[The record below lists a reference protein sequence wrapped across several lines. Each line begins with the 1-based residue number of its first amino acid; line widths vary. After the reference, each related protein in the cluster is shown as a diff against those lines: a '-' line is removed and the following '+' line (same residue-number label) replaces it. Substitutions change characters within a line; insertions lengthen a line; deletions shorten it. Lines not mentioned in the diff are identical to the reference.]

1 MSEPSFTSS
10 LQRPSLAESRFLE
23 DRRDGTLGW
32 RRLLFPAV
40 FLVVLSQTVTG
51 VHQFSSGPAVVVGYL
66 LVVAFCVVYL
76 CDLVACWSPDA
87 LPFWALFAALVA
99 LWGLEMVFAR
109 NDASPMSIFIA
120 VMAVARLRARAVPV
134 VAVTALVAVVVPALV
149 PFWHQGLDTG
159 AAETI
164 VIISLAMFSFFAL
177 VRANHDLTEA
187 RSEVVRLAAENERT
201 RIARDL
207 HDLLGHSLTTITVK
221 AGLARRLAATD
232 PERSVAEIA
241 AVEELSRQS
250 LADVRAVVS
259 NYREVTLASELAAGR
274 ELLRAAG
281 IEAQLP
287 RATDTVARSHQAL
300 FGWVVREG
308 LTNVVRHAHAT
319 QCCVT
324 IGPHS
329 LDIVDNGVGGDASAG
344 RGPAGS
350 GLSGLR
356 ERVQAAGGTID
367 AGSVPPAGWRLH
379 VEFPA
384 DGAATPA
391 DVPA

>member
-1 MSEPSFTSS
+1 M
-10 LQRPSLAESRFLE
+10 
-23 DRRDGTLGW
+23 
-32 RRLLFPAV
+32 
-40 FLVVLSQTVTG
+40 LSQTVAG
-51 VHQFSSGPAVVVGYL
+51 VHQYSSGPAVVVGYL
-66 LVVAFCVVYL
+66 IVVAFCVVYIS
-76 CDLVACWSPDA
+76 DLVACWHPDA
-87 LPFWALFAALVA
+87 FVFWALFATMVG
-99 LWGLEMVFAR
+99 LWGFEMVFAR

-134 VAVTALVAVVVPALV
+134 VVLVALIAVVVPALV

-159 AAETI
+159 AAQSIII
-164 VIISLAMFSFFAL
+164 VSLAMFSFFAL
-177 VRANHDLTEA
+177 VRANQELTEA
-187 RSEVVRLAAENERT
+187 RSEVARLAAENERT

-259 NYREVTLASELAAGR
+259 NYRDVTLAAELAAGR

-287 RATDTVARSHQAL
+287 RATDTVELAHQAL

-319 QCCVT
+319 ECSVT
-324 IGPHS
+324 IGPHW
-329 LDIVDNGVGGDASAG
+329 LDIVDNGVGGEAT
-344 RGPAGS
+344 AGS
-350 GLSGLR
+350 GLRGLR
-356 ERVQAAGGTID
+356 ERVETAGGTID
-367 AGSVPPAGWRLH
+367 AGSVTPAGWRLH

-384 DGAATPA
+384 PAAAAPAPA